1 MNGSIELIADASF
14 GVKVKPGDH
23 VEQGQQLAAKCG
35 SQEPLTSPTAGTVQ
49 DVTFDSDGHR
59 FIITIMI

>member
-1 MNGSIELIADASF
+1 MNDSIELAAEASF

-23 VEQGQQLAAKCG
+23 VEKGQQLAVKSG
-35 SQEPLTSPTAGTVQ
+35 GQEPLTSPAAGIVQ

-59 FIITIMI
+59 FIITITI

>member
-1 MNGSIELIADASF
+1 MNDSIGLIADASF

-23 VEQGQQLAAKCG
+23 VEPGQQLGTKFG
-35 SQEPLTSPTAGTVQ
+35 SLEPVISPAAGTVQ

-59 FIITIMI
+59 FIITITV